1 MDIRSL
7 LNKLDRVELSEAI
20 TIKDVEAAVAGKR
33 DEQER
38 ANILNDIAW
47 KEKLPGLYDPVSG
60 YFVPKQ
66 GQPNS
71 MGGKY
76 NIAATATSSADKTL
90 ADMGLVPQNA
100 KTSTAL
106 GRMFRGDDKGE
117 HDTAVKGASDKVNKD
132 RQTGEI
138 KADKLPKL

>member
-1 MDIRSL
+1 MDIRTL

-20 TIKDVEAAVAGKR
+20 TIKDVEAAVAGKS

-76 NIAATATSSADKTL
+76 NISATASTSADKAL
-90 ADMGLVPQNA
+90 ADLGLVPQNA
-100 KTSTAL
+100 KT
-106 GRMFRGDDKGE
+106 
-117 HDTAVKGASDKVNKD
+117 
-132 RQTGEI
+132 
-138 KADKLPKL
+138 